1 MLALTVSRFA
11 FGVRRLRSLTSA
23 FVFTMCVEASA
34 FLCVALNRI
43 RNGTFPFGPVTLRIT
58 VALVLLRRTTF
69 TTFTFRAVPAF
80 ELLPPV
86 LLPPVLLPPLLLP
99 PVGVGAVLVLVD
111 AGPTWAVIGNGT
123 FRERRIP
130 SSTNNAITFT
140 VVVSE
145 LKISTAARPCESVN
159 GQIRFVPAAS
169 AAAFRPALPITM
181 FVPAIGPEKN
191 CMPSAFRFTVKHTV
205 SPTNGAPV
213 MSCASA
219 TQIAAS
225 CSTGCD
231 PFGKQVIV
239 FENADVT
246 VFVTVFDT
254 TGRAV
259 TGSNGYRIVAEMFA
273 VPSVVIPLRSQ
284 PPFELIATPGRC
296 VKKKF
301 VPGKNNTRASP
312 CSSVYATDF

>member
-23 FVFTMCVEASA
+23 SVFAMCGEASA
-34 FLCVALNRI
+34 FLCVALNRT

-69 TTFTFRAVPAF
+69 TSFTFRAVPVF
-80 ELLPPV
+80 ELVGLLV
-86 LLPPVLLPPLLLP
+86 LLLLLLP
-99 PVGVGAVLVLVD
+99 PVGAGFVLVLVD

-145 LKISTAARPCESVN
+145 LKISTAARPFASVN

-181 FVPAIGPEKN
+181 FVPAIAPEKY
-191 CMPSAFRFTVKHTV
+191 CMP
-205 SPTNGAPV
+205 
-213 MSCASA
+213 
-219 TQIAAS
+219 
-225 CSTGCD
+225 
-231 PFGKQVIV
+231 
-239 FENADVT
+239 
-246 VFVTVFDT
+246 
-254 TGRAV
+254 
-259 TGSNGYRIVAEMFA
+259 
-273 VPSVVIPLRSQ
+273 
-284 PPFELIATPGRC
+284 
-296 VKKKF
+296 
-301 VPGKNNTRASP
+301 
-312 CSSVYATDF
+312 